1 MTIQNVQRVTS
12 VRKNCQRACLFRRQ
26 IISLVHT
33 KMFSLWKTE
42 YFKIMHKL
50 TENTCVLLLRKYQK
64 TMRVDSLLKLTL
76 IFLFCCEEYYVIFNM
91 TNIMCVG
98 V

>member
-1 MTIQNVQRVTS
+1 
-12 VRKNCQRACLFRRQ
+12 
-26 IISLVHT
+26 
-33 KMFSLWKTE
+33 MFSLWKTE

-64 TMRVDSLLKLTL
+64 TMKADSLLKLTL
-76 IFLFCCEEYYVIFNM
+76 IFLFCREGYYVVFNM
-91 TNIMCVG
+91 TNIMCVD